1 MTPAKSEKSW
11 LRGEIKDH
19 CKEERQKLASISVS
33 IRIKKARFKL
43 CQGKQMVEIR
53 GKLNDEKAAHRLST
67 ENMDLAIRGMRT
79 QNGQTSTGCDLSITE
94 WLGLEGVLR
103 TIQFPMP
110 SHLVL
115 SLYVLV
121 ISPSPSPSPR
131 RADPH

>member
-53 GKLNDEKAAHRLST
+53 GKFNDEKAAHRLST
-67 ENMDLAIRGMRT
+67 ENTAIRGMRT

-121 ISPSPSPSPR
+121 ISPSPSPR